1 MQKLLLS
8 IGVLFSVYAHAQVNV
23 YECGVVNP
31 SVTPS
36 EVLNGA
42 YGFYRPCI
50 EFGANHDFQFSGDVH
65 KDIKASEYIHIKEG
79 FHAGFFNENKGV
91 HLRIAE
97 KSLFDVAVLNYPDLN
112 HIQKFKKVEFGVDLE
127 GEIEDRIKAF
137 LANTSTPTLYHLNP
151 FIEDDMNPNT
161 SEISMHATFIHP
173 STWTVKERDF
183 FYYHEYEQAGPGYGV
198 NVTNVNGDDGWSDVP
213 NDNNDYLMRVR
224 FAPPQLGEW
233 EAHFSITYDGM
244 TIQLPVFNFLVE
256 DNNHPGYVKVHNNNR
271 NLQRG
276 TSIVFPLGHVLPGP
290 YNRANGDQVPW
301 GDPVENK
308 TEYNTTV
315 ADWNQFLGDVESYIN
330 QGAKSFKLAQT
341 SYGNLIEFEELGN
354 YRKRLQY
361 AWEQDK
367 ILDMCEEND
376 VLVNFN
382 LLFQDVIMGY
392 GQNGGPKPGGGYW
405 GDPWDYGNYGPNT
418 QNNPNDYY
426 PAYCYFV
433 QDSLPSNQFLDPILM
448 NYHKQR
454 TRYYVARYGYS
465 PQIYTWELMSEPF
478 HMDQFANGEITGT
491 NGILIKDEPAVSIF
505 HPGHQVAIEAINVYH
520 NELSDYI
527 KNELEDKDH
536 LITFQQAIPEVEESI
551 NELIYPYDCANSQWI
566 DVIGYNYYG
575 EKPDKLIRNKEDK
588 NGKENLLYSDG
599 EESWYKNLRLKY
611 VQVGFKPIILSEAGH
626 VNEDLKIDCYKTVAN
641 DIDAMTNGFTGIA
654 GMHPWEGYKYGYQ
667 NQFDQRLLWPATIS
681 AEKHMNSDN
690 VIPVL
695 NHWNGEWKQ
704 GRQIAFVKENHS
716 FGIDEDQEVKE
727 LQYYLSQSNEF
738 ATGYVR
744 NRSYNIFTA
753 STVSADPTVPTNCPI
768 PATVDINYP
777 LNGFYFYEFDDGP
790 KKNHLYVK
798 GLQKD
803 EYYLTTWF
811 DYLTG
816 QQLLVS
822 QFQQADNKHRIKLHY
837 PDLTFAPLR
846 PIVWFKTEIVNL
858 KNLTTEEINQ
868 IEPMD
873 ALEEA
878 TFGVYP
884 NPFNDELVIT
894 SEQNDQITIYSIA
907 GQLVYQTSLTEA
919 KTLISTSKLERGVY
933 FIYSARSNETL
944 KIVKQ

>member
-50 EFGANHDFQFSGDVH
+50 EFGTNHDFQFSGDVH
-65 KDIKASEYIHIKEG
+65 KDIKASEYIHIQEG

-137 LANTSTPTLYHLNP
+137 LANTATPTLYHLNP

-198 NVTNVNGDDGWSDVP
+198 NVTNNNGDDGWSDSL

-244 TIQLPVFNFLVE
+244 TIQLPVFTFLVE
-256 DNNHPGYVKVHNNNR
+256 DNNHPGFVKVHNNNR

-290 YNRANGDQVPW
+290 YNRANGEQVPW

-308 TEYNTTV
+308 SEYNTTV
-315 ADWNQFLGDVESYIN
+315 ADWNQYLGDVESYIA

-405 GDPWDYGNYGPNT
+405 GDPWDYGNYGPDGL
-418 QNNPNDYY
+418 QNPNDYY
-426 PAYCYFV
+426 PPYCYFV

-478 HMDQFANGEITGT
+478 HMDQFANGTFT
-491 NGILIKDEPAVSIF
+491 APNGNELSDEPASIYF
-505 HPGHQVAIEAINVYH
+505 HPGHQVAIEAINTYH

-527 KNELEDKDH
+527 KNELEDTDH
-536 LITFQQAIPEVEESI
+536 LITLQQANEE
-551 NELIYPYDCANSQWI
+551 NNPYIYPYQSAFSPWI
-566 DVIGYNYYG
+566 DIIGYNIYG
-575 EKPDKLIRNKEDK
+575 DRPDKLVRKKDDK
-588 NGKENLLYSDG
+588 NGKNNLVVEYSDNPNKD
-599 EESWYKNLRLKY
+599 EISTYKTIIEKFWEI
-611 VQVGFKPIILSEAGH
+611 GKPIILSEAGH
-626 VNEDLKIDCYKTVAN
+626 ANPPVLDIECYGTTGN
-641 DIDAMTNGFTGIA
+641 TIDAMTLGFTGVA
-654 GMHPWEGYKYGYQ
+654 AMHPWEGYSYGYT
-667 NQFDQRLLWPATIS
+667 NASGDLQFDGRFLWPATIS
-681 AEKHMNSDN
+681 AEKHMNSEK
-690 VIPVL
+690 VIPTL
-695 NHWNGEWKQ
+695 DHWDGNWKQ
-704 GRQIAFVKENHS
+704 GRQIEKVYPGDDALP
-716 FGIDEDQEVKE
+716 KE
-727 LQYYLSQSNEF
+727 LQYYLAQSNEL

-744 NRSYNIFTA
+744 NRSYNAYTERLGDDCHPLIWT
-753 STVSADPTVPTNCPI
+753 I
-768 PATVDINYP
+768 PYSDGFEAP
-777 LNGFYFYEFDDGP
+777 LDDFFSFYHYTGNNSNG
-790 KKNHLYVK
+790 KNNHLYVT
-798 GLQKD
+798 GLQKKKWYEIKWYD
-803 EYYLTTWF
+803 FITGDLILTQW
-811 DYLTG
+811 
-816 QQLLVS
+816 QQT
-822 QFQQADNKHRIKLHY
+822 DNKFRMELHY
-837 PDLTFAPLR
+837 PSMASPILWFSMERDFSKSIDL
-846 PIVWFKTEIVNL
+846 ESDE
-858 KNLTTEEINQ
+858 EEIDRPQNQ
-868 IEPMD
+868 SFSI
-873 ALEEA
+873 
-878 TFGVYP
+878 YP
-884 NPFNDELVIT
+884 NPFTGN
-894 SEQNDQITIYSIA
+894 ITIFSPQDDTIEIRSVIGALVGSYSITV
-907 GQLVYQTSLTEA
+907 GKTIIRLDQLS
-919 KTLISTSKLERGVY
+919 SGVY
-933 FIYSARSNETL
+933 FVTSKHANITL